1 VEVVFT
7 PTSAGT
13 RPGSLT
19 VTSSDPSSPITVS
32 LTGTALAPG
41 AFTLTANGGSTAS
54 TTVTSGWP
62 AGYNLSL
69 TPQNGYT
76 GAIILNCTPI
86 NPGQYA
92 SCSLLPSSIT
102 LNGNAAQA
110 SVATLNTVTS
120 VATSQNRESPGGRS
134 SIAVCRLPLGLML
147 YRRSRTTLAIAL
159 LSLVGLFASGC
170 GSGGTLITA
179 DPNLRYTPPGVYKY
193 QVTATSSTGVP
204 LSQTVTLNLTV
215 TAR

>member
-1 VEVVFT
+1 MKLAATFVTNVAAENPKLAVSMDIKGRLHAVHQPQPHNHDETSRVHQILPLPFRALGSAFSLFSGTEVEVVFT

-120 VATSQNRESPGGRS
+120 VATSQNRESQAGEAQSPS
-134 SIAVCRLPLGLML
+134 AFCLW
-147 YRRSRTTLAIAL
+147 
-159 LSLVGLFASGC
+159 
-170 GSGGTLITA
+170 
-179 DPNLRYTPPGVYKY
+179 D
-193 QVTATSSTGVP
+193 
-204 LSQTVTLNLTV
+204 
-215 TAR
+215 